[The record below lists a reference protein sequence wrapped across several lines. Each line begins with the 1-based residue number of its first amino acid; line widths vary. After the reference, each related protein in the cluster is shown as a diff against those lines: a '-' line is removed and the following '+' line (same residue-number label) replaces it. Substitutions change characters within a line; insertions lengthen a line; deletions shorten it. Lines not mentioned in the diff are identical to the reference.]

1 MLNASLSLKNAKL
14 NGEKSQCINYIQHH
28 LHEQIVVGELAEW
41 VNLNESYLFELFKRE
56 VNVNITEYV
65 M

>member
-1 MLNASLSLKNAKL
+1 M
-14 NGEKSQCINYIQHH
+14 NYIQHH

-41 VNLNESYLFELFKRE
+41 VNLNDSYLFELFKCE

>member
-1 MLNASLSLKNAKL
+1 M
-14 NGEKSQCINYIQHH
+14 NYIQHH
-28 LHEQIVVGELAEW
+28 LHEQIVVGELTEW
-41 VNLNESYLFELFKRE
+41 VNLNDSYLFELFKCE